1 MCCFIVI
8 GYRTPAMHAFP
19 ATTQSATTGM
29 PQAAPLGVGGHRPD
43 AKIKM
48 APRQK
53 IPYFRGAAGGLSQV
67 CRMVGRRVGDLNY
80 SLWLPLTLSL

>member
-1 MCCFIVI
+1 
-8 GYRTPAMHAFP
+8 
-19 ATTQSATTGM
+19 M
-29 PQAAPLGVGGHRPD
+29 PRDAPLGVGGHRPD

-67 CRMVGRRVGDLNY
+67 CRMVGMVGDLNY
-80 SLWLPLTLSL
+80 SLWLPLRRPCSEGRRRIKSPLGIKVFVGALYKKSSE